1 MENQTTAVGGGSAP
15 DAPAQSEQTT
25 SVAQVQPE
33 ATPEVKESVL
43 AETTTQ
49 QEEPKVINFKELI
62 PEEYKEE
69 KALQNFSTMDDFV
82 KSYLSA
88 QRLVGANKVAI
99 PNKMATDEDWDEVYK
114 KLGRPEKPEDYKY
127 SFGEEEINQDQL
139 KSFNET
145 AYRIGLLPK
154 QAERIIKFYNEMNT
168 QQEADQSKVFDAKQ
182 AEAMTEL
189 KKEFG
194 PTYTKR
200 LDQAKKLAVETLGSE
215 MLNNTI
221 MKDGSRLGDNVSVIK
236 AFSML
241 ADKLSEDEI
250 IKGEG
255 TGYVTAS
262 EIEKEIAELT
272 EDGSPYWNKTHPN
285 HQKSVDRVFKL
296 REQLNG

>member
-1 MENQTTAVGGGSAP
+1 MSDQTTAPVE
-15 DAPAQSEQTT
+15 QSEQPKDVAQQPETT
-25 SVAQVQPE
+25 S
-33 ATPEVKESVL
+33 EVKETVL
-43 AETTTQ
+43 AEATTEQ
-49 QEEPKVINFKELI
+49 KEAEPKVINFKDVL
-62 PEEYKEE
+62 PEKYKDE
-69 KALQNFSTMDDFV
+69 KALSNFTSMDDFV

-99 PNKMATDEDWDEVYK
+99 PNKMATDDDWEEVYS
-114 KLGRPEKPEDYKY
+114 KLGRPAKPEDYKY
-127 SFGEEEINQDQL
+127 SFSEEEINQDQL

-145 AYRIGLLPK
+145 AHRIGLLPK

-168 QQEADQSKVFDAKQ
+168 QAEVDNQKMFEVKQ
-182 AEAMTEL
+182 TEAMADL

-200 LDQAKKLAVETLGSE
+200 LDQAKKLATETLGNE
-215 MLNNTI
+215 MLNNTVL
-221 MKDGSRLGDNVSVIK
+221 KDGTRLGDSVEVIK

-255 TGYVTAS
+255 SSYQTAS
-262 EIEKEIAELT
+262 EIEKEISELT
-272 EDGSPYWNKTHPN
+272 EDGSPYWQKTHPN
-285 HQKSVDRVFKL
+285 HAKTVDRVFKL

>member
-1 MENQTTAVGGGSAP
+1 MENQTTAPVE
-15 DAPAQSEQTT
+15 QSEQPKD
-25 SVAQVQPE
+25 VAQPE

-43 AETTTQ
+43 AEATTEQ
-49 QEEPKVINFKELI
+49 KEAEPKVINFKDVL
-62 PEEYKEE
+62 PEKYKDE
-69 KALQNFSTMDDFV
+69 KALSNFTSMDDFV

-99 PNKMATDEDWDEVYK
+99 PNKMATDDDWEEVYS
-114 KLGRPEKPEDYKY
+114 KLGRPAKPEDYKY
-127 SFGEEEINQDQL
+127 SFSEEEINQDQL

-145 AYRIGLLPK
+145 AHRIGLLPK

-168 QQEADQSKVFDAKQ
+168 QAEVDNQKVFEVKQ
-182 AEAMTEL
+182 TEAMADL

-200 LDQAKKLAVETLGSE
+200 LDQAKKLATETLGNE
-215 MLNNTI
+215 MLNNTVL
-221 MKDGSRLGDNVSVIK
+221 KDGTRLGDSVEVIK

-255 TGYVTAS
+255 ASYQTAS
-262 EIEKEIAELT
+262 EIEKEISELT
-272 EDGSPYWNKTHPN
+272 EDGSPYWQKTHPN
-285 HQKSVDRVFKL
+285 HQKTVDKVFKL

>member
-1 MENQTTAVGGGSAP
+1 MDNQTTA
-15 DAPAQSEQTT
+15 PAEQSEQPTNVAQQPETT
-25 SVAQVQPE
+25 S
-33 ATPEVKESVL
+33 EVKETVL
-43 AETTTQ
+43 AEATTEQ
-49 QEEPKVINFKELI
+49 KEAEPKVINFKEVI
-62 PEEYKEE
+62 PEKYKDE
-69 KALQNFSTMDDFV
+69 KALANFTSMDDFV

-99 PNKMATDEDWDEVYK
+99 PNKMATDEDWEEVYS
-114 KLGRPEKPEDYKY
+114 KLGRPAKPEDYKY
-127 SFGEEEINQDQL
+127 SFSEEEINQDQL
-139 KSFNET
+139 KNFNET
-145 AYRIGLLPK
+145 AHRICLLPK

-168 QQEADQSKVFDAKQ
+168 QAEVDNQKLFEEKQ
-182 AEAMTEL
+182 TVAMTDL

-200 LDQAKKLAVETLGSE
+200 LDQAKKLATETLGNE
-215 MLNNTI
+215 MLNNTVL
-221 MKDGSRLGDNVSVIK
+221 KDGTRLGDSVEVIK

-255 TGYVTAS
+255 TGYQTAS
-262 EIEKEIAELT
+262 DIEKEISELT

-285 HQKSVDRVFKL
+285 HAKTVDRVFKL

>member
-1 MENQTTAVGGGSAP
+1 MESQTTAPVE
-15 DAPAQSEQTT
+15 QSEQPKD
-25 SVAQVQPE
+25 VAQPE
-33 ATPEVKESVL
+33 ATPEVKETVL
-43 AETTTQ
+43 AEATTEQQ

-62 PEEYKEE
+62 PEAYKEE

-88 QRLVGANKVAI
+88 QKLVGANKVAI

-114 KLGRPEKPEDYKY
+114 KLGRPAKPEDYKY
-127 SFGEEEINQDQL
+127 SFSEEEINQDQL
-139 KSFNET
+139 KTFNET
-145 AYRIGLLPK
+145 AHRIGLLPK

-168 QQEADQSKVFDAKQ
+168 QQQVDQSKIFETKQ
-182 AEAMTEL
+182 AEAMTDL

-200 LDQAKKLAVETLGSE
+200 LDQAKKLATETLGTE
-215 MLNNTI
+215 LLNNTVLQ
-221 MKDGSRLGDNVSVIK
+221 DGSRLGDNVSVIK

-241 ADKLSEDEI
+241 ADKLSEDVI

-262 EIEKEIAELT
+262 EIEKEISELT
-272 EDGSPYWNKTHPN
+272 EEGSPYWNKTHPN
-285 HQKSVDRVFKL
+285 HKKTVDQVFKL

>member
-1 MENQTTAVGGGSAP
+1 MESQTTAPVE
-15 DAPAQSEQTT
+15 QSEQPKD
-25 SVAQVQPE
+25 VAQPE
-33 ATPEVKESVL
+33 ATPEVKETVL
-43 AETTTQ
+43 AEATTEQQ

-62 PEEYKEE
+62 PEAYKEE

-88 QRLVGANKVAI
+88 QKLVGANKVAI

-114 KLGRPEKPEDYKY
+114 KLGRPAKPEDYKY
-127 SFGEEEINQDQL
+127 SFSEEEINQDQL
-139 KSFNET
+139 KTFNET
-145 AYRIGLLPK
+145 AHRIGLLPK

-168 QQEADQSKVFDAKQ
+168 QQQVDQSKIFETKQ
-182 AEAMTEL
+182 AEAMTDL

-200 LDQAKKLAVETLGSE
+200 LDQAKKLATETLGSE

-241 ADKLSEDEI
+241 ADKLSEDVI

-255 TGYVTAS
+255 TGFIPV
-262 EIEKEIAELT
+262 
-272 EDGSPYWNKTHPN
+272 W
-285 HQKSVDRVFKL
+285 
-296 REQLNG
+296 

>member
-1 MENQTTAVGGGSAP
+1 MDNQTTAPVE
-15 DAPAQSEQTT
+15 QSEQPTNVAQQPETT
-25 SVAQVQPE
+25 S
-33 ATPEVKESVL
+33 EVKETVL
-43 AETTTQ
+43 AEATTEQ
-49 QEEPKVINFKELI
+49 KEAEPKVINFKEVI
-62 PEEYKEE
+62 PEKYKDE
-69 KALQNFSTMDDFV
+69 KALANFTSMDDFV

-99 PNKMATDEDWDEVYK
+99 PNKMATDEDWEDVYS
-114 KLGRPEKPEDYKY
+114 KLGRPSKPEDYKY
-127 SFGEEEINQDQL
+127 SFSEEDINPDQL
-139 KSFNET
+139 KNFNET
-145 AYRIGLLPK
+145 AHRIGLLPK

-168 QQEADQSKVFDAKQ
+168 QAEVDNQKLFEEKQ
-182 AEAMTEL
+182 TVAMTDL

-200 LDQAKKLAVETLGSE
+200 LDQAKKLATETLGNE
-215 MLNNTI
+215 MLNNTVL
-221 MKDGSRLGDNVSVIK
+221 KDGTRLGDSVEVIK

-255 TGYVTAS
+255 TGYQTAS
-262 EIEKEIAELT
+262 DIEKEISELT

-285 HQKSVDRVFKL
+285 HAKTVDRVFKL

>member
-1 MENQTTAVGGGSAP
+1 MDNQTTAPVE
-15 DAPAQSEQTT
+15 QSEQPKDVAQQPETT
-25 SVAQVQPE
+25 S
-33 ATPEVKESVL
+33 EVKETVL
-43 AETTTQ
+43 AEATTEQ
-49 QEEPKVINFKELI
+49 KEAEPKVINFKDVI
-62 PEEYKEE
+62 PEKYKDE
-69 KALQNFSTMDDFV
+69 KALSNFTSMDDFV

-99 PNKMATDEDWDEVYK
+99 PNKMATDDDWEEVYS
-114 KLGRPEKPEDYKY
+114 KLGRPAKPEDYKY
-127 SFGEEEINQDQL
+127 SFSEEEINQDQL
-139 KSFNET
+139 KNFNET
-145 AYRIGLLPK
+145 AHRIGLLPK

-168 QQEADQSKVFDAKQ
+168 QAEVDNQKMFEVKQ
-182 AEAMTEL
+182 TEAMADL

-200 LDQAKKLAVETLGSE
+200 LDQAKKLAVETLGND

-221 MKDGSRLGDNVSVIK
+221 LKDGSRLGDSVEVIK

-255 TGYVTAS
+255 TGYQTAS
-262 EIEKEIAELT
+262 EIEKEISELT
-272 EDGSPYWNKTHPN
+272 EDGSPYWQKTHPN
-285 HQKSVDRVFKL
+285 HAKTVDRVFKL

>member
-1 MENQTTAVGGGSAP
+1 MDNQTTAPVE
-15 DAPAQSEQTT
+15 QSEQPKDVAQQPETT
-25 SVAQVQPE
+25 S
-33 ATPEVKESVL
+33 EVKETVL
-43 AETTTQ
+43 AEATTEQ
-49 QEEPKVINFKELI
+49 KEAEPKVVNFKELI
-62 PEEYKEE
+62 PEKYKEE
-69 KALQNFSTMDDFV
+69 KALQNFTSIDDFV

-99 PNKMATDEDWDEVYK
+99 PNKMATDEDWEEVYS
-114 KLGRPEKPEDYKY
+114 KLGRPAKPEDYKY
-127 SFGEEEINQDQL
+127 SFSEEEINQDQL
-139 KSFNET
+139 KNFNET
-145 AYRIGLLPK
+145 AHRIGLLPK

-168 QQEADQSKVFDAKQ
+168 QQQVDQSKIFETKQ
-182 AEAMTEL
+182 AEAMTDL

-194 PTYTKR
+194 PTYNKR
-200 LDQAKKLAVETLGSE
+200 LDQAKKLATETLGTE

-221 MKDGSRLGDNVSVIK
+221 LKDGSRLGDNVSVIK

-255 TGYVTAS
+255 TGYVTAK
-262 EIEKEIAELT
+262 EIENEISELT

-285 HQKSVDRVFKL
+285 HKKTVDQVFKL

>member
-1 MENQTTAVGGGSAP
+1 MSDQTTAPVE
-15 DAPAQSEQTT
+15 QSEQPKD
-25 SVAQVQPE
+25 VAQPE

-43 AETTTQ
+43 AEATTQQ
-49 QEEPKVINFKELI
+49 QEEPKVINFQELI

-69 KALQNFSTMDDFV
+69 KALQNFSSMDDFV

-88 QRLVGANKVAI
+88 QKLVGANKVAI
-99 PNKMATDEDWDEVYK
+99 PNKMATDEDWEQVYS
-114 KLGRPEKPEDYKY
+114 KLGRPAKPEDYKY
-127 SFGEEEINQDQL
+127 SFGEEEIDQEQL
-139 KSFNET
+139 KNFNET
-145 AYRIGLLPK
+145 AHRIGLLPK

-168 QQEADQSKVFDAKQ
+168 EQEAAKSKLFDAKQ

-215 MLNNTI
+215 MLNDTI

>member
-1 MENQTTAVGGGSAP
+1 MDNQTTAPVE
-15 DAPAQSEQTT
+15 QSEQPKDL
-25 SVAQVQPE
+25 AQPE

-43 AETTTQ
+43 AEATTEQ
-49 QEEPKVINFKELI
+49 KEAEPKVINFKEVI
-62 PEEYKEE
+62 PEKYKDE
-69 KALQNFSTMDDFV
+69 KALANFTSMDDFV

-99 PNKMATDEDWDEVYK
+99 PNKMATDEDWEEVYS
-114 KLGRPEKPEDYKY
+114 KLGRPAKPEDYKY
-127 SFGEEEINQDQL
+127 SFSEEEINQDQL
-139 KSFNET
+139 KNFNET
-145 AYRIGLLPK
+145 AHRIGLLPK

-168 QQEADQSKVFDAKQ
+168 QAEVDNQKLFEVKQ
-182 AEAMTEL
+182 TEAMADL

-200 LDQAKKLAVETLGSE
+200 LDQAKKLAVETLGND

-221 MKDGSRLGDNVSVIK
+221 LKDGSRLGDSVEVIK

-255 TGYVTAS
+255 TGYQTAS
-262 EIEKEIAELT
+262 EIEKEISELT

-285 HQKSVDRVFKL
+285 HAKTVDRVFKL

>member
-1 MENQTTAVGGGSAP
+1 
-15 DAPAQSEQTT
+15 
-25 SVAQVQPE
+25 
-33 ATPEVKESVL
+33 
-43 AETTTQ
+43 
-49 QEEPKVINFKELI
+49 
-62 PEEYKEE
+62 
-69 KALQNFSTMDDFV
+69 MDDFV

-88 QRLVGANKVAI
+88 QKLVGANKVAI

-114 KLGRPEKPEDYKY
+114 KLGRPDKPDDYKY
-127 SFGEEEINQDQL
+127 SFKDDEINQDQL

-145 AYRIGLLPK
+145 AHRIGLLPK
-154 QAERIIKFYNEMNT
+154 QAERIIKFYNELNE
-168 QQEADQSKVFDAKQ
+168 QQQADQSKVFEEKQ
-182 AEAMTEL
+182 VEAMSNL

-194 PTYTKR
+194 PTYNKR
-200 LDQAKKLAVETLGSE
+200 LDQAKKLATETLGTE

-221 MKDGSRLGDNVSVIK
+221 LKDGSRLGDNVSVIK

-262 EIEKEIAELT
+262 EIEKEISELT
-272 EDGSPYWNKTHPN
+272 EEGSPYWNKTHPN
-285 HQKSVDRVFKL
+285 HKKTVDQVFKL

>member
-1 MENQTTAVGGGSAP
+1 MDNQTTAPVE
-15 DAPAQSEQTT
+15 QSEQPKDVAQQPETT
-25 SVAQVQPE
+25 S
-33 ATPEVKESVL
+33 EVKETVL
-43 AETTTQ
+43 AEATTEQ
-49 QEEPKVINFKELI
+49 KEAEPKVVNFKELI
-62 PEEYKEE
+62 PEKYKEE
-69 KALQNFSTMDDFV
+69 KALQNFTSIDDFV

-99 PNKMATDEDWDEVYK
+99 PNKMATDEDWEEVYS
-114 KLGRPEKPEDYKY
+114 KLGRPAKPEDYKY
-127 SFGEEEINQDQL
+127 SFSEEEINQDQL
-139 KSFNET
+139 KNFNET
-145 AYRIGLLPK
+145 AHRIGLLPK

-168 QQEADQSKVFDAKQ
+168 QAEVDNQKAFEAKQ
-182 AEAMTEL
+182 AEAMTDL

-200 LDQAKKLAVETLGSE
+200 LDQAKKLAVETLGND
-215 MLNNTI
+215 MLNNNVL
-221 MKDGSRLGDNVSVIK
+221 KDGSRLGDNVQVIK

-255 TGYVTAS
+255 SNYQTAS

-272 EDGSPYWNKTHPN
+272 EDGSPYWQKTHPN
-285 HQKSVDRVFKL
+285 HVKTVDRVFKL

>member
-1 MENQTTAVGGGSAP
+1 MESQTTAPVE
-15 DAPAQSEQTT
+15 QSEQPKD
-25 SVAQVQPE
+25 VAQPE
-33 ATPEVKESVL
+33 ATPEVKETVL
-43 AETTTQ
+43 AEATTEQQ

-62 PEEYKEE
+62 PEAYKEE

-88 QRLVGANKVAI
+88 QKLVGANKVAI

-114 KLGRPEKPEDYKY
+114 KLGRPAKPEDYKY
-127 SFGEEEINQDQL
+127 SFSEEEINQDQL
-139 KSFNET
+139 KTFNET
-145 AYRIGLLPK
+145 AHRIGLLPK

-168 QQEADQSKVFDAKQ
+168 QQQVDQSKIFETKQ
-182 AEAMTEL
+182 AEAMTDL

-200 LDQAKKLAVETLGSE
+200 LDQAKKLATETLGTE
-215 MLNNTI
+215 LLNNTVLQ
-221 MKDGSRLGDNVSVIK
+221 DGSRLGDNVSVIK

-241 ADKLSEDEI
+241 ADKLSEDVI

-262 EIEKEIAELT
+262 EIGKEISELT
-272 EDGSPYWNKTHPN
+272 EEGSPYWNKTHPN
-285 HQKSVDRVFKL
+285 HKKTVDQVFKL

>member
-1 MENQTTAVGGGSAP
+1 MENQTTAPVE
-15 DAPAQSEQTT
+15 QSEQPKD
-25 SVAQVQPE
+25 VAQQPE
-33 ATPEVKESVL
+33 ATPEVKDTVL
-43 AETTTQ
+43 AEATTEQ
-49 QEEPKVINFKELI
+49 VQEEPKVINFKDLI
-62 PEEYKEE
+62 PEDYKDE
-69 KALQNFSTMDDFV
+69 KSLQNFASMDDFV

-88 QRLVGANKVAI
+88 QKLVGANKVAI
-99 PNKMATDEDWDEVYK
+99 PNKMATDEDWEEVYS
-114 KLGRPEKPEDYKY
+114 KLGRPAKPEDYKY
-127 SFGEEEINQDQL
+127 SFSEEEINQDQL

-145 AYRIGLLPK
+145 AHRIGLLPK

-168 QQEADQSKVFDAKQ
+168 QAEVDNQKIFEVKQ
-182 AEAMTEL
+182 TEAMADL

-200 LDQAKKLAVETLGSE
+200 LDQAKKLATETLGNE
-215 MLNNTI
+215 MLNNTVL
-221 MKDGSRLGDNVSVIK
+221 KDGTRLGDSVEVIK

-255 TGYVTAS
+255 ASYQTAS
-262 EIEKEIAELT
+262 EIEKEISELT

-285 HQKSVDRVFKL
+285 HAKTVDRVFKL

>member
-1 MENQTTAVGGGSAP
+1 MENQTTAPVE
-15 DAPAQSEQTT
+15 QSEQPKD
-25 SVAQVQPE
+25 VAQPE
-33 ATPEVKESVL
+33 ATPEVKDTVL
-43 AETTTQ
+43 AEATTEQ
-49 QEEPKVINFKELI
+49 VQEEPKEINFKELI
-62 PEEYKEE
+62 PEDYKDE
-69 KALQNFSTMDDFV
+69 KSLQNFSTMDDFV

-88 QRLVGANKVAI
+88 QKLVGANKVAI

-114 KLGRPEKPEDYKY
+114 KLGRPDKPDDYKY
-127 SFGEEEINQDQL
+127 SFKDDEINQDQL

-154 QAERIIKFYNEMNT
+154 QAERIIKFYNELNE
-168 QQEADQSKVFDAKQ
+168 QQQADQSKVFEEKQ
-182 AEAMTEL
+182 VEAMSNL

-194 PTYTKR
+194 PTYNKR
-200 LDQAKKLAVETLGSE
+200 LDQAKKLATETLGTE

-221 MKDGSRLGDNVSVIK
+221 LKDGSRLGDNVSVIK

-272 EDGSPYWNKTHPN
+272 EEGSPYWNKTHPN
-285 HQKSVDRVFKL
+285 HKKTVDQVFKL

>member
-1 MENQTTAVGGGSAP
+1 MDNQTTAPVE
-15 DAPAQSEQTT
+15 QSEQPTDVAQQPETT
-25 SVAQVQPE
+25 SE
-33 ATPEVKESVL
+33 DKETVL
-43 AETTTQ
+43 AEATTEQ
-49 QEEPKVINFKELI
+49 KEAEPKVINFKEII
-62 PEEYKEE
+62 PEKYKDE
-69 KALQNFSTMDDFV
+69 KALANFTSMDDFV

-99 PNKMATDEDWDEVYK
+99 PNKMATDEDWEEVYS
-114 KLGRPEKPEDYKY
+114 KLGRPAKPEDYKY
-127 SFGEEEINQDQL
+127 SFSEEEINQDQL
-139 KSFNET
+139 KNFNET
-145 AYRIGLLPK
+145 AHRIGLLPK

-168 QQEADQSKVFDAKQ
+168 QAEVDNQKAFEVKQ
-182 AEAMTEL
+182 TEAMADL

-200 LDQAKKLAVETLGSE
+200 LDQAKKLAVETLGND
-215 MLNNTI
+215 MLNNTVL
-221 MKDGSRLGDNVSVIK
+221 KDGSRLGDSVEVIK

-255 TGYVTAS
+255 SSYQTAS
-262 EIEKEIAELT
+262 EIEKEISELT

-285 HQKSVDRVFKL
+285 HAKTVDRVFKL

>member
-1 MENQTTAVGGGSAP
+1 MSDQTTAPVE
-15 DAPAQSEQTT
+15 QSEQPKDVAQQPETT
-25 SVAQVQPE
+25 S
-33 ATPEVKESVL
+33 EVKETVL
-43 AETTTQ
+43 AEATTEQ
-49 QEEPKVINFKELI
+49 KEAEPKVINFKDLI
-62 PEEYKEE
+62 PEKYKEE
-69 KALQNFSTMDDFV
+69 KALSNFVSMDDFV

-99 PNKMATDEDWDEVYK
+99 PNKMATDEDWEEVYS
-114 KLGRPEKPEDYKY
+114 KLGRPAKPEDYKY
-127 SFGEEEINQDQL
+127 SFSEEEINQDQL
-139 KSFNET
+139 KNFNET
-145 AYRIGLLPK
+145 AHRIGLLPK

-168 QQEADQSKVFDAKQ
+168 QAEVDNQKMFEVKQ
-182 AEAMTEL
+182 TEAMADL

-200 LDQAKKLAVETLGSE
+200 LDQAKKLAVETLGND

-221 MKDGSRLGDNVSVIK
+221 LKDGSRLGDSVEVIK

-255 TGYVTAS
+255 TGYQTAS
-262 EIEKEIAELT
+262 EIEKEISELT
-272 EDGSPYWNKTHPN
+272 EDGSPYWQKTHPN
-285 HQKSVDRVFKL
+285 HAKTVERVFKL

>member
-1 MENQTTAVGGGSAP
+1 MSDQTTAPVE
-15 DAPAQSEQTT
+15 QSEQPKDVAQQPETT
-25 SVAQVQPE
+25 S
-33 ATPEVKESVL
+33 EVKETVL
-43 AETTTQ
+43 AEATTEQ
-49 QEEPKVINFKELI
+49 KEAEPKVINFKDLI
-62 PEEYKEE
+62 PEKYKEE
-69 KALQNFSTMDDFV
+69 KALSNFVSMDDFV

-99 PNKMATDEDWDEVYK
+99 PNKMATDEDWEEVYS
-114 KLGRPEKPEDYKY
+114 KLGRPAKPEDYKY
-127 SFGEEEINQDQL
+127 SFSEEEINQDQL
-139 KSFNET
+139 KNFNET
-145 AYRIGLLPK
+145 AHRIGLLPK

-168 QQEADQSKVFDAKQ
+168 QAEVDNQKMFEVKQ
-182 AEAMTEL
+182 TEAMADL

-200 LDQAKKLAVETLGSE
+200 LDQAKKLAVETLGND

-221 MKDGSRLGDNVSVIK
+221 LKDGSRLGDSVEVIK

-255 TGYVTAS
+255 TGYQTAS
-262 EIEKEIAELT
+262 EIEKEISELT

-285 HQKSVDRVFKL
+285 HKKTVDQVFKL

>member
-1 MENQTTAVGGGSAP
+1 MSDQTTAPVE
-15 DAPAQSEQTT
+15 QSEQPKDVAQQPETT
-25 SVAQVQPE
+25 S
-33 ATPEVKESVL
+33 EVKETVL
-43 AETTTQ
+43 AEATTEQ
-49 QEEPKVINFKELI
+49 KEAEPKVVNFKELI
-62 PEEYKEE
+62 PEKYKEE
-69 KALQNFSTMDDFV
+69 KALQNFTSIDDFV

-99 PNKMATDEDWDEVYK
+99 PNKMATDEDWEEVYS
-114 KLGRPEKPEDYKY
+114 KLGRPAKPEDYKY
-127 SFGEEEINQDQL
+127 SFSEEEINQDQL

-145 AYRIGLLPK
+145 AHRIGLLPK

-168 QQEADQSKVFDAKQ
+168 QAEVDNQKMFEVKQ
-182 AEAMTEL
+182 TEAMADL

-200 LDQAKKLAVETLGSE
+200 LDQAKKLAVETLGND

-221 MKDGSRLGDNVSVIK
+221 LKDGSRLGDSVEVIK

-255 TGYVTAS
+255 SSYQTAS
-262 EIEKEIAELT
+262 EIEKEISELT
-272 EDGSPYWNKTHPN
+272 EDGSPYWQKTHPN
-285 HQKSVDRVFKL
+285 HAKTVDRVFKL

>member
-1 MENQTTAVGGGSAP
+1 MENQTTAPVE
-15 DAPAQSEQTT
+15 QSEQPKD
-25 SVAQVQPE
+25 VAQPE
-33 ATPEVKESVL
+33 ATPEVKETVL
-43 AETTTQ
+43 AEATTEQQ

-69 KALQNFSTMDDFV
+69 KALQNFSTMNDFV
-82 KSYLSA
+82 KSYLNA

-99 PNKMATDEDWDEVYK
+99 PNKMATDEDWEEVYS
-114 KLGRPEKPEDYKY
+114 KLGRPAKPEDYKY
-127 SFGEEEINQDQL
+127 SFGEDEIDQNAL
-139 KSFNET
+139 KNFNET
-145 AYRIGLLPK
+145 AHRIGLLPK

-168 QQEADQSKVFDAKQ
+168 QAEVDSQKAFEVKQ
-182 AEAMTEL
+182 TEAMADL

-200 LDQAKKLAVETLGSE
+200 LDQAKKLATETLGNE
-215 MLNNTI
+215 MLNNTVL
-221 MKDGSRLGDNVSVIK
+221 KDGTRLGDSVEVIK

-255 TGYVTAS
+255 TGYQTAS

>member
-1 MENQTTAVGGGSAP
+1 MDNQTTAPVE
-15 DAPAQSEQTT
+15 QSEQPTDVAQQPETT
-25 SVAQVQPE
+25 S
-33 ATPEVKESVL
+33 EVKETVL
-43 AETTTQ
+43 AEATTEQ
-49 QEEPKVINFKELI
+49 KEAEPTVINFKDLI
-62 PEEYKEE
+62 PEKYKEE
-69 KALQNFSTMDDFV
+69 KALSNFVSMDDFV

-99 PNKMATDEDWDEVYK
+99 PNKMATDEDWEEVYS
-114 KLGRPEKPEDYKY
+114 KLGRPAKPEDYKY
-127 SFGEEEINQDQL
+127 SFSEEEINQDQL

-145 AYRIGLLPK
+145 AHRIGLLPK

-168 QQEADQSKVFDAKQ
+168 QAEADNQKVFEAKQ
-182 AEAMTEL
+182 VEAMTDL

-194 PTYTKR
+194 PTYNKR
-200 LDQAKKLAVETLGSE
+200 LDQAKKLATETLGND

-221 MKDGSRLGDNVSVIK
+221 LKDGSRLGDSVEVIK

-255 TGYVTAS
+255 TGYQTAS
-262 EIEKEIAELT
+262 EIEKEISELT
-272 EDGSPYWNKTHPN
+272 EDGSPYWQKTHPN
-285 HQKSVDRVFKL
+285 HAKTVDRVFKL